1 MKRFLI
7 FAISLLIATPAFSA
21 TQQAATELLMHS
33 MDTSL
38 STVSTTLQSIALKWL
53 GAFMLLQFVWTNITH
68 LVSGAELEKVFAK
81 LTGGLLWG
89 GVCIYLFENGAPFI
103 TKVAGQFLQ
112 IGSGIGSVAFDPTS
126 PLDKGIGVASSLL
139 EQLDKTQGIFQSLNP
154 FPSIM
159 MGLVSVVILG
169 TSALVA
175 FKILMVFIETK
186 IVIALSPISFA
197 LLGLDAFREQG
208 FAPLK
213 YLISLAYRVM
223 IYAAILITIT
233 AFSSEIIKE
242 FATLPAMS
250 DPSVWPPIWAAAL
263 GYALLFGVAWKADS
277 IATMLASGSSQMSTG
292 DAAAVGAVAGAAAA
306 AAVSAGTSTVSSGAK
321 GANPISNAL
330 KSMGVGGG
338 SSATNESG
346 RGNGGTTRDPGPA
359 PQKPALSLAD
369 IAAKS
374 TTPPRLSD
382 FQSPKS
388 NAAGSSTSAGNN
400 PPPQPQDGPPKPSAS
415 STKGQSAGIGG
426 TANTDSSNGNG
437 RKASFGDHLKELN
450 EHTQREGSAVHV
462 SMNTHSEL

>member
-1 MKRFLI
+1 MKKFLI

-38 STVSTTLQSIALKWL
+38 STVSTTLQSIAVKWL

-68 LVSGAELEKVFAK
+68 LLSGAELEKVFAK

-223 IYAAILITIT
+223 IYAAILITIAYFGQRDQLFRSIVT
-233 AFSSEIIKE
+233 A
-242 FATLPAMS
+242 A
-250 DPSVWPPIWAAAL
+250 
-263 GYALLFGVAWKADS
+263 
-277 IATMLASGSSQMSTG
+277 
-292 DAAAVGAVAGAAAA
+292 
-306 AAVSAGTSTVSSGAK
+306 
-321 GANPISNAL
+321 
-330 KSMGVGGG
+330 
-338 SSATNESG
+338 
-346 RGNGGTTRDPGPA
+346 
-359 PQKPALSLAD
+359 
-369 IAAKS
+369 
-374 TTPPRLSD
+374 
-382 FQSPKS
+382 
-388 NAAGSSTSAGNN
+388 
-400 PPPQPQDGPPKPSAS
+400 
-415 STKGQSAGIGG
+415 
-426 TANTDSSNGNG
+426 
-437 RKASFGDHLKELN
+437 
-450 EHTQREGSAVHV
+450 
-462 SMNTHSEL
+462 

>member
-1 MKRFLI
+1 MKKILI
-7 FAISLLIATPAFSA
+7 FAIALLSASPAFSA

-38 STVSTTLQSIALKWL
+38 DTVSTTLQSVALKWL
-53 GAFMLLQFVWTNITH
+53 GAFMLLQFVWTNIAQI
-68 LVSGAELEKVFAK
+68 VSGAEIEKFFAK
-81 LTGGLLWG
+81 LAGSLLWG

-103 TKVAGQFLQ
+103 TKVSGQFLE
-112 IGSGIGSVAFDPTS
+112 IGSGIGTVAFDPTS

-169 TSALVA
+169 TSALIA
-175 FKILMVFIETK
+175 FKILMLFIETK

-197 LLGLDAFREQG
+197 LLGLDALREQG

-213 YLISLAYRVM
+213 YLIALAYRVM
-223 IYAAILITIT
+223 IYAAILITIS
-233 AFSSEIIKE
+233 AFSAEIIKE

-263 GYALLFGVAWKADS
+263 GYVLLFGVAWKADS

-306 AAVSAGTSTVSSGAK
+306 AAVSGGASLASGAK
-321 GANPISNAL
+321 STGKSAGPMSEFLKKMGQGVEISAPN
-330 KSMGVGGG
+330 KSGD
-338 SSATNESG
+338 
-346 RGNGGTTRDPGPA
+346 GNGGDPDFSTAPKRSDFESPA
-359 PQKPALSLAD
+359 SRAPDFS
-369 IAAKS
+369 
-374 TTPPRLSD
+374 TPPKRSD
-382 FQSPKS
+382 YESPAKQ
-388 NAAGSSTSAGNN
+388 STSSN
-400 PPPQPQDGPPKPSAS
+400 
-415 STKGQSAGIGG
+415 AGIGG
-426 TANTDSSNGNG
+426 TENSNTDKQGHG
-437 RKASFGDHLKELN
+437 RQPSFGSHLKDIN
-450 EHTQREGSAVHV
+450 EHAQRESSAVHV